1 MTLTRRAVLSLLAA
15 GAAGFAAVPAHA
27 ASTDFQTWLKALR
40 KEAQGKGISARTLDL
55 ALADVAPIP
64 KVLELDRHQPE
75 FTLTFDA
82 YVAKVVNAAR
92 IQTGRE
98 RLAEHRGLLD
108 RIAQQY
114 GVPQR
119 FIVALWAIES
129 DFGRIT
135 GNFLIVP
142 ALATLAYDGRRSSF
156 FRGELLLALKIVDQ
170 GHISAREMRGS
181 WAGAMGQNQFMPS
194 SFLSYAVDYDGDGRR
209 DIWGSLPDVFASIA
223 NYLARVGWRRGES
236 WGQPVSLPPILD
248 RSLIDHRS
256 VRKPIADWTAL
267 GVRPLADRP
276 VAPREEPVG
285 IVQPGGAAGPTY
297 LVGAN
302 YRALLRWNNST
313 YFATAVGYIADGL
326 GDR

>member
-1 MTLTRRAVLSLLAA
+1 MTLSRRVLMSLLAA
-15 GAAGFAAVPAHA
+15 AGGALAIPPAGAN
-27 ASTDFQTWLKALR
+27 TMDFQTWLKGLR
-40 KEAQGKGISARTLDL
+40 KEAQTKGISARTLDL

-75 FTLTFDA
+75 FTLTFDE
-82 YVAKVVNAAR
+82 YIAKVVNAAR

-98 RLAEHRGLLD
+98 RLAEHRGLLE
-108 RIAQQY
+108 RIAQQF
-114 GVPQR
+114 GVPAR
-119 FIVALWAIES
+119 FIIALWAIES

-156 FRGELLLALKIVDQ
+156 FRGELLLALKILEQ
-170 GHISAREMRGS
+170 GHIAPREMRGS

-194 SFLSYAVDYDGDGRR
+194 SFLSYAVDFDGDGRR
-209 DIWGSLPDVFASIA
+209 DIWTSLPDIFASIA
-223 NYLARVGWRRGES
+223 NYLSRVGWRRAES
-236 WGQPVSLPPILD
+236 WGQPVSLPPNFD
-248 RSLIDHRS
+248 RALIDHRS
-256 VRKPIADWTAL
+256 VKKPIADWAAL

-276 VAPREEPVG
+276 VGAREDS
-285 IVQPGGAAGPTY
+285 ISLLQPGGAAGPTY

-313 YFATAVGYIADGL
+313 YFATAVGYIADGVS
-326 GDR
+326 DR